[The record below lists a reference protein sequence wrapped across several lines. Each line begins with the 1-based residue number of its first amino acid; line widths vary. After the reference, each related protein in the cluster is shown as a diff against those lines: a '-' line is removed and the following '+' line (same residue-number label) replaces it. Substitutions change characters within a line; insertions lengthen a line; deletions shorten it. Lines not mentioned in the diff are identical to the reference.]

1 MLAFSCCAF
10 SRFCLSFSFCA
21 ILILPAAAIFFFIW
35 FISRFFAVICA
46 FAFSFC
52 LVMFLTLPAN
62 VYISCMYCIFSAS
75 DFLNRVL
82 RLALLIMAFLSCSS
96 KARFSPLDKFLF
108 FCNLFLRFAISLFAF
123 SFCLVMFITLPAN
136 VFISRMYCSFS
147 DSDFDNRSLM
157 LALFF
162 MAFLSCS
169 SKARFSPL
177 DKFLFF
183 CNLFL
188 RFAISLFA
196 FSFCLVMFITLPA
209 NVFISRM
216 YCSFSDSDFDNRS
229 LMLALFFMAFLSCS
243 SKARFSPLDKF
254 LLLFNLFLRL
264 SISAFA
270 FSFCLVMFLTLP
282 ANVFIS
288 RMYCSFS
295 DSDFDNR
302 SLMLALF
309 FMAFLS
315 CSSKARFSP
324 LDKFLLLFNLFLRL
338 SISAFAFPC
347 LILSLSMFLF
357 LVFTV
362 VFILPNCSRITFIFF
377 KFVFLFSFKL
387 LTSFF
392 NAFRSLGVSLE
403 SPSSFSNFFILFS
416 RFFKISVVFLSALLS
431 PRLTS
436 FLFSSPDTYLFLN
449 VVLTFDGTFLYV
461 AFTIIVLNST
471 PRSFFFSSICL
482 LILASP
488 FRMLYDCIFCRASSL
503 SEFKGL
509 RLTKS
514 FTTESSF
521 DPRFSS
527 RDLSF
532 MIEFLIG
539 VEPVALYCSRSS
551 LAFA

>member
-52 LVMFLTLPAN
+52 LVMFLTLPSN
-62 VYISCMYCIFSAS
+62 VFISCMYCIFSAS

-82 RLALLIMAFLSCSS
+82 RLALLIMAFFSCSS

-108 FCNLFLRFAISLFAF
+108 FCNWFLRFGSSLFSF

-147 DSDFDNRSLM
+147 ASDFDNRSLM

-177 DKFLFF
+177 DKFLLLF
-183 CNLFL
+183 NLFL
-188 RFAISLFA
+188 RLSISAFA
-196 FSFCLVMFITLPA
+196 FSFCLVMFLTLPA

-338 SISAFAFPC
+338 SISAFAFSFC
-347 LILSLSMFLF
+347 LVMFLT
-357 LVFTV
+357 LPAN
-362 VFILPNCSRITFIFF
+362 VFISRMYCSFSDSDFDNRLLMFALFF
-377 KFVFLFSFKL
+377 MSFLSCSSKARFSPLDKFLLLFNLFLRLSISAFAFSFCL
-387 LTSFF
+387 VMFLTLPA
-392 NAFRSLGVSLE
+392 NV
-403 SPSSFSNFFILFS
+403 FIS
-416 RFFKISVVFLSALLS
+416 R
-431 PRLTS
+431 
-436 FLFSSPDTYLFLN
+436 
-449 VVLTFDGTFLYV
+449 
-461 AFTIIVLNST
+461 
-471 PRSFFFSSICL
+471 
-482 LILASP
+482 
-488 FRMLYDCIFCRASSL
+488 M
-503 SEFKGL
+503 
-509 RLTKS
+509 
-514 FTTESSF
+514 
-521 DPRFSS
+521 
-527 RDLSF
+527 
-532 MIEFLIG
+532 
-539 VEPVALYCSRSS
+539 YCS
-551 LAFA
+551 F